1 MDGLNLQFVSV
12 IDFESR
18 ILDWDGSYQD
28 CSYISEDLNIGI
40 GFTIRYLYYNPNHI
54 HNRLS

>member
-1 MDGLNLQFVSV
+1 MDGLNLQYVSV
-12 IDFESR
+12 IDFESP

-28 CSYISEDLNIGI
+28 CSYISEDLIIGS